1 MAKYMKL
8 KPISGGRYDQYLK
21 RRQGKLPKNP
31 NQLVDAFVDAYGV
44 DAVVNMSE
52 VDIGDYVYNK
62 GIVHSQNMNVG
73 RSIPWIE
80 DGLKAVER
88 RILYMMYRAKL
99 YRGKFDKVA
108 GVAGD
113 MVKEVHP
120 HGEASA
126 SDTVYRLG
134 RSRSTMIPYIV
145 PKGNYGNMHTMRP
158 ASPRYASASLSD
170 YAMDCFFSEIGP
182 KRPIY
187 DEKDNYKYSSKEPVF
202 LTSAYPNMLLQ
213 WNQGIGKGASAWLGA
228 FNSKDLFKVAIRML
242 DDPDCKV
249 DIYPDTPIPVDII
262 NKSELKGCFDM
273 KKFKVKM
280 RSHYQIVNDKK
291 RDEHGKIVD
300 KYTIVFT
307 SLPLSVKSETVE
319 AELKA
324 IKAADEGR
332 ANKRLPEVISMD
344 SAANNDTPGGI
355 DFYIEYEKGY
365 DPEALVE
372 KLFTMTSLA
381 KVVGVQ
387 YALVSEYKPDLYTP
401 REILKTWIM
410 YRFDQKRRY
419 YHQLVLKYA
428 KDRARLDAICT
439 VLVTKD
445 VTDKTIRIIR
455 GSKNDQDT
463 MANLM
468 KEFGFSEF
476 QALSIIRL
484 QLRVLSKMNIEEV
497 KAERDHAH
505 AEYKRYR
512 RILTQDS
519 AIKDA
524 IREDLESG
532 LKKYGK
538 DRLANVVN
546 LKDRGASK
554 SNETKTIVYNSDM
567 YYAVT
572 DDKDLEKLK
581 AVAGKDC
588 SVVRLKNSDQVIVIA
603 SDGSNKILDGFAFS
617 VTTAGIAT
625 EQLGITKVLRII
637 PITQDV
643 AGLLLLTSS
652 GYGKIMY
659 PKDAIKSTKSRLMVT
674 LAGDYLAA
682 AIPLS
687 TVEPDETVAIWTD
700 NTVYCTKLGEFPILK
715 RQAVG
720 NRIWKFDIGTIRGA
734 AIVPALDTHMMIWGD
749 RGYAKV
755 VQMST
760 LKFNRKRLQGVAMP
774 GKSIRTILP
783 ITTGDSKRYQ
793 LYSWKG
799 RVPITVQVGKYI
811 VMTIGKDEVRIKPGN
826 TISTPVKVLKIEH
839 NEYYQFM

>member
-1 MAKYMKL
+1 MAKYVKL
-8 KPISGGRYDQYLK
+8 DPIPGGRYDLYL
-21 RRQGKLPKNP
+21 RRRNKLPKDP

-52 VDIGDYVYNK
+52 VDIGDYVYSK
-62 GIVHSQNMNVG
+62 GIIHSQNMNVG

-134 RSRSTMIPYIV
+134 RSRTTMIPYIV

-228 FNSKDLFKVAIRML
+228 FNSKDLFKVAIKML

-280 RSHYQIVNDKK
+280 RSHYKIVTDKK

-307 SLPLSVKSETVE
+307 SLPLSVKSETIE
-319 AELKA
+319 AELRA
-324 IKAADEGR
+324 IKAADEGK
-332 ANKRLPEVISMD
+332 ANKKLPEVIHMD
-344 SAANNDTPGGI
+344 SSANDNTPGGI
-355 DFYIEYEKGY
+355 EFYVEYEKGY

-401 REILKTWIM
+401 REIMKTWIM

-445 VTDKTIRIIR
+445 ATDKAIQIIR
-455 GSKNDQDT
+455 GSKHDQDT
-463 MANLM
+463 VAALM
-468 KEFGFSEF
+468 KAFGFSEY
-476 QALSIIRL
+476 QAVSIIRL

-497 KAERDHAH
+497 KRERDHAH

-512 RILTQDS
+512 QILTQDS
-519 AIKDA
+519 AIKNA
-524 IREDLESG
+524 IREDLETG

-538 DRLANVVN
+538 DRMANVIN
-546 LKDRGASK
+546 LKDQGIGKA
-554 SNETKTIVYNSDM
+554 NEVKTIVYNSET
-567 YYAVT
+567 YYAVV
-572 DDKDLEKLK
+572 DDADLTKLK
-581 AVAGKDC
+581 DAAGKDC
-588 SVVRLKNSDQVIVIA
+588 KVVKVKNSDQVMAIS

-617 VTTAGIAT
+617 ATTTGIST
-625 EQLGITKVLRII
+625 DQLGITKILQII
-637 PITQDV
+637 PITADIE
-643 AGLLLLTSS
+643 GFLLVTSS
-652 GYGKIMY
+652 GYGKIMS
-659 PKDAIKSTKSRLMVT
+659 PEDATKSTKSKLMVIP
-674 LAGDYLAA
+674 AGDYLAA
-682 AIPLS
+682 AIPIARL
-687 TVEPDETVAIWTD
+687 EQDELVAIWTD
-700 NTVYCTKLGEFPILK
+700 DTVYCTELGNFPMLK
-715 RQAVG
+715 RLAAG
-720 NRIWKFDIGTIRGA
+720 NRIWKFEIGTIRGA
-734 AIVPALDTHMMIWGD
+734 AIIPKSTSHMLIWGD
-749 RGYAKV
+749 RGYVKAIQV
-755 VQMST
+755 ST
-760 LKFNRKRLQGVAMP
+760 MKLNRKHPQGISMP
-774 GKSIRTILP
+774 GKTIRTVIPLP
-783 ITTGDSKRYQ
+783 AADTKNVN
-793 LYSWKG
+793 LYSWNG
-799 RVPITVQVGKYI
+799 CTPISASVHNMMVTLV
-811 VMTIGKDEVRIKPGN
+811 IGDNEVRFKVGN
-826 TISTPVKVLKIEH
+826 TISTPVKVLKIGH
-839 NEYYQFM
+839 NEYYQFI